1 MNGFY
6 SANNISRMGHHEKII
21 NSDFFSHIKKGRT
34 PLKNTHTETIKRL
47 GQLDK
52 LAVWITE
59 HAESG
64 VR

>member
-1 MNGFY
+1 
-6 SANNISRMGHHEKII
+6 MGHHEKII